1 MKRYISTFLFLFVS
15 FLLTLI
21 VLVPKASAQN
31 CTTQYG
37 GGQSCQP
44 VDLTINKEIKDLS
57 TNNFFDNLS
66 VSSSSFAVGKEF
78 TFRLTIKNTSGE
90 TFHSVT
96 IRDVFPPNMA
106 YTGSTGTFDAGTR
119 TLTINMDP
127 LPADVSKSITFTAKV
142 TGPMASGQCTSNYAA
157 VTAIE
162 RPNGD
167 DDTAQICVTGQV
179 LGVTTLPVA
188 GVNDLWVVPMS
199 VLFGVGGVTLLLKNK
214 LKRRIYGN

>member
-1 MKRYISTFLFLFVS
+1 
-15 FLLTLI
+15 
-21 VLVPKASAQN
+21 VPKASAQN

-44 VDLTINKEIKDLS
+44 VDLTINKEIKDVS
-57 TNNFFDNLS
+57 TDNYFDNIS
-66 VSSSSFAVGKEF
+66 VSSSAFTVGREF

-106 YTGSTGTFDAGTR
+106 YTGGSGTFDAGTR

-142 TGPMASGQCTSNYAA
+142 TSPMTSGQCTSNYAA
-157 VTAIE
+157 ITAIE
-162 RPNGD
+162 RPAGD
-167 DDTAQICVTGQV
+167 DDTAQICVNGQV
-179 LGVTTLPVA
+179 LGVQHLPVA
-188 GVNDLWVVPMS
+188 GVNDIWMISVS
-199 VLFGVGGVTLLLKNK
+199 VLSGIGGVALLLKK
-214 LKRRIYGN
+214 

>member
-1 MKRYISTFLFLFVS
+1 MRQSISRLLFIFVS
-15 FLLTLI
+15 FLFALM
-21 VLVPKASAQN
+21 VLVPKAGAQN

-57 TNNFFDNLS
+57 TSNFFDNLS
-66 VSSSSFAVGKEF
+66 VSTSAFTVGKEF

-106 YTGSTGTFDAGTR
+106 YTGGPGTYDTGTR

-142 TGPMASGQCTSNYAA
+142 TSPMTSSQCTSNYAA
-157 VTAIE
+157 ITAIE
-162 RPNGD
+162 RPAGD

-179 LGVTTLPVA
+179 LGVQKLPVA
-188 GVNDLWVVPMS
+188 GVNDAWILSMS
-199 VLFGVGGVTLLLKNK
+199 VLSGVGGLALLLKK
-214 LKRRIYGN
+214 